1 MSTAQKTIAY
11 ILLIVI
17 GWGVGEYPF
26 VPSFQLGFISH
37 VQPDI
42 AMFDKCISITLLA
55 FSLGLF
61 FALWHN
67 FKLMI
72 IMSFISWGMFNNAVD
87 EWTNKPELFSMTEKI
102 SLLLAL
108 LTTSILIWKRHKKLA
123 TK

>member
-26 VPSFQLGFISH
+26 VPSFQLGFVSH

-42 AMFDKCISITLLA
+42 VVFDKCISITLLA